1 MFRLTPVVKNLL
13 IINILVLA
21 LDSLILNG
29 TLSSQFSLY
38 YVGSEFFQ
46 PYQFI
51 TYMFLHGGIGHLF
64 GNMLALFF
72 FGPWLEQT
80 WGSKRFFIFYMVTG
94 VGAGLLYGLVQFVE
108 MQMMLSELNAF
119 VADPSPS
126 LFAAFISDNAPFF
139 YDRYYDF
146 LDLFDAD
153 PTNPSLIKQATI
165 YLNGIYDSFSNIP
178 MLGASGAVFGIL
190 LAFGML
196 FPNVEI
202 FLLFPPI
209 PIKAKYLVTFYG
221 LYELYALFQ
230 QAPGDNVA
238 HLAHIGGMIFAY
250 FFVKGWKRAGSP
262 F

>member
-1 MFRLTPVVKNLL
+1 MSRLTPVVKNLL
-13 IINILVLA
+13 IINIMVLA
-21 LDSLILNG
+21 LDSLVTNG
-29 TLSSQFSLY
+29 FLSQQFSLY

-80 WGSKRFFIFYMVTG
+80 WGPKRFFIFYMVTG
-94 VGAGLLYGLVQFVE
+94 IGAGLLFGGVQFIE
-108 MQMMLSELNAF
+108 MQMMVGDLNSYLANP
-119 VADPSPS
+119 DPN
-126 LFAAFISDNAPFF
+126 LFAAFIAEYAPYFFGQINHFIDLYAAQPENSDLIQKSGS
-139 YDRYYDF
+139 YLQQIVDRS
-146 LDLFDAD
+146 A
-153 PTNPSLIKQATI
+153 
-165 YLNGIYDSFSNIP
+165 NIP

-196 FPNVEI
+196 FPNAEI

-209 PIKAKYLVTFYG
+209 PIKAKYLVAFYG
-221 LYELYALFQ
+221 LYEIYALIQ
-230 QAPGDNVA
+230 QSPGDNVA
-238 HLAHIGGMIFAY
+238 HLAHVGGMIFAY
-250 FFVKGWKRAGSP
+250 FFVKGWKRSGSP